1 MNCLLVNNHIYYVK
15 ARPKNMCMFVYVL
28 FIMFAYMDK
37 YKYILTMLTNMRIKE
52 NAFQKSADENL
63 ATSLESYMLLN

>member
-1 MNCLLVNNHIYYVK
+1 
-15 ARPKNMCMFVYVL
+15 MCMFVYVL